1 MSNVMKVTETG
12 NSYWDGTGAYNEQ
25 YTELYNELVP
35 GQGEADTVNGEL
47 IRSVSRLS
55 HDYFN
60 NGNGNARVEVY
71 EEPDNSYWYD
81 EDEESDDSYWYDDEE
96 YTTEI
101 SEFFLHFTDYIVTTI
116 GTPEIEEIITDI
128 CDIIMNDVRPEYDDK
143 TVDKYNKMVD
153 IVMHYVLTHENEPRE
168 INQN

>member
-12 NSYWDGTGAYNEQ
+12 NSYWDGTGAYNEE
-25 YTELYNELVP
+25 YTELYDALVP
-35 GQGEADTVNGEL
+35 NMGEADTVHGEL

-71 EEPDNSYWYD
+71 EDAGACWFDEED
-81 EDEESDDSYWYDDEE
+81 EDDNIWSGHDDEE

-101 SEFFLHFTDYIVTTI
+101 SEFFLHFTDFIVTTI
-116 GTPEIEEIITDI
+116 GTDEIEAVITEI
-128 CDIIMNDVRPEYDDK
+128 CDIILNDVRPEYDDK

-168 INQN
+168 IS